1 MATCPSTE
9 DIKSELTNIYAKNRC
24 HCVHTL
30 RDKGHGEKHSNINK
44 NVTQMKQGLIT
55 LDLDQTSISSVFAT
69 NLGPTTGSHSFTVFL
84 SLDQV

>member
-1 MATCPSTE
+1 
-9 DIKSELTNIYAKNRC
+9 
-24 HCVHTL
+24 
-30 RDKGHGEKHSNINK
+30 
-44 NVTQMKQGLIT
+44 MKQGLIT